1 MHNVDTLN
9 ICMKE
14 FGSQKLII
22 YKIAVMRTWTI
33 FPDCVTGYSSTCA
46 MIVHTW
52 ADQLLSQLLMD
63 SLFTLLS
70 HYRHIGNLHEEV

>member
-22 YKIAVMRTWTI
+22 DKITVMRIWTI
-33 FPDCVTGYSSTCA
+33 FPDCVRGYSSTCA
-46 MIVHTW
+46 MIVHTR

-63 SLFTLLS
+63 SLNTS
-70 HYRHIGNLHEEV
+70 HYRHVGTLHEEV